1 MVTDISSPVFN
12 FLIVVL
18 PLFIAYFFHYHHLIH
33 INMVQVHVAD
43 TKDNVGALS
52 GAFVAEASAKAIA
65 KHGRFVVAI
74 SGGSLPKLLA
84 SGIVDNKSVEFVFY
98 FHFSN

>member
-1 MVTDISSPVFN
+1 
-12 FLIVVL
+12 
-18 PLFIAYFFHYHHLIH
+18 
-33 INMVQVHVAD
+33 MVQVHVAD

-84 SGIVDNKSVEFVFY
+84 LKKMEVESLNNKLQL
-98 FHFSN
+98 HR